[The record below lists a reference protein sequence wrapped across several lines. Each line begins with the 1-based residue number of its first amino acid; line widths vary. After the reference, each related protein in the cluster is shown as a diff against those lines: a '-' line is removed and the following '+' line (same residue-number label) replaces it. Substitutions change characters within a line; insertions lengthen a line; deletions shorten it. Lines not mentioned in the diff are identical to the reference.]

1 MASPELQQA
10 EQLMAEL
17 ANAAMAA
24 AADGDFIGGLRQA
37 MNSTIPFEAT
47 EAATVAAV
55 SANGVPAEWVTVA
68 ESRPGQRM
76 LYVHGGGYVAG
87 SPATHRRLCENLA
100 RAAECE
106 VLSLDYR
113 MGPEHPYPAAVD
125 DAIAGLEFIQANG
138 PGGPG
143 GADVVFVGGDSAG
156 GGLTLATLLA
166 ARERG
171 LEMPAGGVCLSPWTD
186 LVRALAG
193 SDPPQP
199 EDALARAMA
208 AAYVGGADPADPLI
222 SPALA
227 DYTGIPPLLLQV
239 GEPELL
245 VPDTEQV
252 AARARAAGV
261 DASAEI
267 WPEMPHVWH
276 AFAPIL
282 PEGQQAIER
291 IGEWVR
297 ERAAVPA

>member
-1 MASPELQQA
+1 MASPELQQV

-17 ANAAMAA
+17 AGAAMAA
-24 AADGDFIGGLRQA
+24 PDGDFIGGLRQA
-37 MNSTIPFEAT
+37 MNSAIPFEAT

-55 SANGVPAEWVTVA
+55 SANGVPAEWVTTA
-68 ESRPGQRM
+68 ESRAGQRM

-125 DAIAGLEFIQANG
+125 DAIAGLQFIQANG
-138 PGGPG
+138 AAGPG
-143 GADVVFVGGDSAG
+143 GADVVFVAGDSAG
-156 GGLTLATLLA
+156 GGLTLAPLLA
-166 ARERG
+166 ARGRG

-186 LVRALAG
+186 LVRAIAG
-193 SDPPQP
+193 SSPPQP

-208 AAYVGGADPADPLI
+208 EAYVGGADPADPLI
-222 SPALA
+222 SPAYA
-227 DYTGIPPLLLQV
+227 DYAGIPPLLLQV
-239 GEPELL
+239 GEPEPL
-245 VPDTEQV
+245 VPDTEMV
-252 AARARAAGV
+252 AERARAAGV
-261 DASAEI
+261 DASSEI

-282 PEGQQAIER
+282 PEAQQAIER